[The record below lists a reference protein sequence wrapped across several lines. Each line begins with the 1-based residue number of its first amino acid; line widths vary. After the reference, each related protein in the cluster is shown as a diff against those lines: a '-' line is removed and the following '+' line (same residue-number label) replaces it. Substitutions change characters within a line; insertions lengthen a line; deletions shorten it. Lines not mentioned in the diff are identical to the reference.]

1 MRSGEVSSALQ
12 PQNWLY
18 RRGYYGHQ
26 HVANMNPDNFF
37 DSGKNCWTSD
47 PNCGVD
53 VGPKRPWEDLK
64 APEQVLV
71 KFKRN
76 ASDNIHMQAD
86 GWRGF

>member
-1 MRSGEVSSALQ
+1 MLSSVLQ

-18 RRGYYGHQ
+18 RKGQYGCQ
-26 HVANMNPDNFF
+26 QIANMNPDNFF
-37 DSGKNCWTSD
+37 DAGKNCWTSD

-64 APEQVLV
+64 EPEKVLF
-71 KFKRN
+71 KFQRN
-76 ASDNIHMQAD
+76 AAVSTKTQAD

>member
-1 MRSGEVSSALQ
+1 MQQLGNQ
-12 PQNWLY
+12 
-18 RRGYYGHQ
+18 
-26 HVANMNPDNFF
+26 NPDNFF

-76 ASDNIHMQAD
+76 ATENIHKKAD